1 MKNLISW
8 FKWFIP
14 RFTKYIIIF
23 IVTAFLTWEF
33 MKLTDSDNLLAKYQ
47 VITLKG
53 DTFDLDVKVLI
64 TEDVAFATDYVKK
77 NLDSTVKFEDFDAR
91 AVSFPTQDGKSPII
105 WMANTEDKGVI
116 AHEIFHT
123 ALNIMYWTGMEL
135 NSETEEA
142 FAYEVQ
148 YLTNSF
154 YNQVNT
160 IK

>member
-1 MKNLISW
+1 
-8 FKWFIP
+8 
-14 RFTKYIIIF
+14 
-23 IVTAFLTWEF
+23 
-33 MKLTDSDNLLAKYQ
+33 MKLINWIAFIAGVILCAAALLLLQNTPDLTSNYK
-47 VITLKG
+47 VITLRG
-53 DTFDLDVKVLI
+53 DTFDMDVKVLI
-64 TEDVAFATDYVKK
+64 TEDIQFATKYVQE

-91 AVSFPTQDGKSPII
+91 AVSFPINDGKSPII
-105 WMANTEDKGVI
+105 WMATSEDKGVV

-148 YLTNSF
+148 HLTNSF
-154 YNQVNT
+154 YNQVNI

>member
-1 MKNLISW
+1 MKLI
-8 FKWFIP
+8 
-14 RFTKYIIIF
+14 KYIVPLVLAVGFLIF
-23 IVTAFLTWEF
+23 FTY
-33 MKLTDSDNLLAKYQ
+33 NLVVNHPELVVKYK
-47 VITLKG
+47 VLTLKG
-53 DTFDLDVKVLI
+53 DTFDLDVTVLI
-64 TEDVAFATDYVKK
+64 TEDVAFATKYVKE

-91 AVSFPTQDGKSPII
+91 AVSFATVDGKSPII
-105 WMANTEDKGVI
+105 WMATSEDKGVV

-148 YLTNSF
+148 HLTNSF
-154 YNQVNT
+154 YNQVNI

>member
-1 MKNLISW
+1 
-8 FKWFIP
+8 
-14 RFTKYIIIF
+14 
-23 IVTAFLTWEF
+23 
-33 MKLTDSDNLLAKYQ
+33 MKLINWIAFVAGVILCAIVLLLLQNTPDLTTRYK

-53 DTFDLDVKVLI
+53 DTFDMDVKVLI
-64 TEDVAFATDYVKK
+64 TEDIQFATKYVQE

-91 AVSFPTQDGKSPII
+91 AVSFPINDGKSPII
-105 WMANTEDKGVI
+105 WMATSEDKGVV

-123 ALNIMYWTGMEL
+123 TLNIMYWTGMQL

-148 YLTNSF
+148 HLTNSF
-154 YNQVNT
+154 YNQVNI

>member
-1 MKNLISW
+1 MFKRPMTLLFIILAFVIGW
-8 FKWFIP
+8 FLYLLQNNTTIA
-14 RFTKYIIIF
+14 TKYRT
-23 IVTAFLTWEF
+23 VTL
-33 MKLTDSDNLLAKYQ
+33 S
-47 VITLKG
+47 G
-53 DTFDLDVKVLI
+53 STFDMDVTVLV
-64 TEDVAFATDYVKK
+64 TEDIDYAVKYVRE
-77 NLDSTVKFEDFDAR
+77 NLDSTVTIQDFDAR
-91 AVSFPTQDGKSPII
+91 AVSFPILDGKSPII
-105 WMANTEDKGVI
+105 WMATTEDKGVI

-154 YNQVNT
+154 YNQINT